1 MENTKKRNIPSNL
14 PEVEF
19 VDTNTEALVNKLIA
33 GYEEITGRTL
43 YPADPVRAFILWL
56 ASVLVQERVQINESA
71 KQNLPRYAVG
81 KNLDSLSEIFHNT
94 YRLQPTAASTTLGFY
109 ITTTLEQDYIITDTL
124 EVTVDGFINFAT
136 TDYLIFKAGEN
147 YAEVKAV
154 CTTAGTAGN
163 DFVPGQ
169 VNKLVSDEFL
179 YFKEVS
185 NTTVT
190 AGGSEEESDTAFYN
204 RTHS

>member
-109 ITTTLEQDYIITDTL
+109 ITTTL
-124 EVTVDGFINFAT
+124 
-136 TDYLIFKAGEN
+136 AGLHHN
-147 YAEVKAV
+147 GHTGSNRRRLYKF
-154 CTTAGTAGN
+154 CHNGLSDIQG
-163 DFVPGQ
+163 GR
-169 VNKLVSDEFL
+169 KLRRG
-179 YFKEVS
+179 K
-185 NTTVT
+185 
-190 AGGSEEESDTAFYN
+190 GGMHDRRNGGE
-204 RTHS
+204 